1 MSERDENIYE
11 AFKKS
16 VEDYNRAR
24 SDYELYQDSD
34 KLREMIKTYYNTIG
48 KTSGCRE

>member
-48 KTSGCRE
+48 KLSGCRE